1 MLQLKCKSLTTDR
14 VKVMAYKIKPEIFQT
29 TYKYL
34 IDKKLLS
41 CLQLKN
47 SIKFRNFARC
57 DFQAKSL

>member
-1 MLQLKCKSLTTDR
+1 
-14 VKVMAYKIKPEIFQT
+14 MAYKIKPEIFQT